1 MIEQIKSSCEKFPT
15 RNAFVIDGKAFT
27 YTRFAEITSKIR
39 LVLETESCANEQLIG
54 VIESNDVETY
64 CSIYACLFTGK
75 TFVPLNPGNPVDRNM
90 DILNQTEI
98 KTILSA
104 QSNDKINELAIASGV
119 NIVYTK
125 TLPETTINLE
135 LRAID
140 ESTNAYILF
149 TSGSTGVPKG
159 VPLTRK
165 NLFSFI
171 EAFFALGYQVDENDK
186 FLQMFDLTFDLS
198 LMCYIAPLC
207 IGASV
212 YPVPIVGI
220 KYTHIYNIMED
231 AKITFALMV
240 PSILA
245 YLRPYFEEINFPQV
259 KYSLFCGEALYA
271 DISREWQ
278 KCIPNALIQNVYG
291 PTEATIFCLTYDLEK
306 DSEKIKS
313 VNGIVCIGK
322 PMMNM
327 GAIVVDETNKLL
339 PAGSKGELCLTGNQ
353 LTNGY
358 WKNPQKNKEAFFTIP
373 INGAEQTFY
382 RTGDLAFQDSYGD
395 FIFSGRI
402 DNQVKIQGFRVELS
416 EIEHH
421 AREFVKQN
429 QVAAIAHTNKIGN
442 QQIHLFVEDYSGEID
457 ELENHLKLKLPLYMI
472 PSSFSSLKIFPLN
485 VNGKVDRKELKKIL
499 ASSLLEH
506 NSPKQ

>member
-1 MIEQIKSSCEKFPT
+1 MLEKIKSSCKIFSGK
-15 RNAFVIDGKAFT
+15 NAFVIEGKSFT
-27 YTRFAEITSKIR
+27 YHQFAEITSKIR
-39 LVLETESCANEQLIG
+39 FILEQEPCASEQLIG
-54 VIESNDVETY
+54 VIESNDIETY
-64 CSIYACLFTGK
+64 CSIYACLFAGK
-75 TFVPLNPGNPVDRNM
+75 TFVPLNPENPIDRNV

-98 KTILSA
+98 KTVLSA
-104 QSNDKINELAIASGV
+104 QSNEKISSLSDKAEVSFI
-119 NIVYTK
+119 YTK
-125 TLPETTINLE
+125 ILPQTEVNLE
-135 LRAID
+135 IKNIS
-140 ESTNAYILF
+140 ENINAYILF

-171 EAFFALGYQVDENDK
+171 DAFFALGYVVDENDK

-212 YPVPIVGI
+212 YPVPLDGI
-220 KYTHIYNIMED
+220 KYTHIYNIMEEE
-231 AKITFALMV
+231 KITFALMV

-271 DISREWQ
+271 DISSEWQ

-322 PMMNM
+322 PMLNM
-327 GAIVVDETNKLL
+327 DCIVVDENGKVLS
-339 PAGSKGELCLTGNQ
+339 AGEKGELCLTGAQ
-353 LTNGY
+353 LTSGY
-358 WKNPQKNKEAFFTIP
+358 WKNPTKNKEAFFTI
-373 INGAEQTFY
+373 IIDGNEKTYY
-382 RTGDLAFQDSYGD
+382 RTGDVAFQDNEGD
-395 FIFSGRI
+395 FIYCGRI

-421 AREFVKQN
+421 AREFAKQN
-429 QVAAIAHTNKIGN
+429 QVAAVAYKNKIGN
-442 QQIHLFVEDYSGEID
+442 QQIHLFVEDYNGSFSD
-457 ELENHLKLKLPLYMI
+457 LDKHLKLKLPVYML
-472 PSSFSSLKIFPLN
+472 PSSISTINKFPLN
-485 VNGKVDRKELKKIL
+485 SNGKVDRKSLNQLL
-499 ASSLLEH
+499 AKE
-506 NSPKQ
+506 